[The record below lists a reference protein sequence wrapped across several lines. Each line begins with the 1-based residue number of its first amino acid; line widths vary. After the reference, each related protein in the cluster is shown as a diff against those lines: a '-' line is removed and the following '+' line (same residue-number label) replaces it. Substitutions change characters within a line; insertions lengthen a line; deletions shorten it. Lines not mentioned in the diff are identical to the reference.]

1 MSFLNVSPPPQEVI
15 AMEPES
21 LAPLILRY
29 LQQQPADSINRYN
42 FSLIGDQSSSYQ
54 TLPQYGERL
63 MEAWMYLE
71 RQGFLAPRPGQ
82 SGDWMFITRK
92 GRAVVEDQDFETY
105 RQAHL
110 LPAEILDPILLQ
122 KVRPT
127 FIVGDYDT
135 AVFQAFKEVEVRVRK
150 KAKLSESV
158 FGVDLMRRAFRSADG
173 ILTDKTSP
181 TGEQVARMEFFAG
194 AIGMCKNPSSHRD
207 VAINAKEASDLIH
220 TANHLLR
227 VVDSLPD
234 LP

>member
-1 MSFLNVSPPPQEVI
+1 
-15 AMEPES
+15 MEPET

-29 LQQQPADSINRYN
+29 LQRQPPNSINRYN
-42 FSLIGDQSSSYQ
+42 FSLVGDRRPIYQ
-54 TLPQYGERL
+54 NLTQAQKTEYGERL

-71 RQGFLAPRPGQ
+71 RQGFLAPRPGNQ
-82 SGDWMFITRK
+82 GEWMFITRK
-92 GRAVVEDQDFETY
+92 GKTVIADQDFETY
-105 RQAHL
+105 RQAYL
-110 LPAEILDPILLQ
+110 LPVEILDPVLLQ

-127 FIVGDYDT
+127 FIAGDYDT

-150 KAKLSESV
+150 KAKLPESV
-158 FGVDLMRRAFRSADG
+158 FGVDVMRRAFRSPDG
-173 ILTDKTSP
+173 LLTDKTVP
-181 TGEQVARMEFFAG
+181 PGEQVARMEFFAG

-207 VAINAKEASDLIH
+207 VAITAKEASDLIH